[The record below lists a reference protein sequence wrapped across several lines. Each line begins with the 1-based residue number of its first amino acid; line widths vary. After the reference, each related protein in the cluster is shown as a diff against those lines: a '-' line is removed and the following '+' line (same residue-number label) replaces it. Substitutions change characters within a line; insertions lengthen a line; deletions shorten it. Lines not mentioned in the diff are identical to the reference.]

1 MIPSMVIKGFLRWQ
15 RGYNIFAEAKP
26 EIPSR
31 HCQLRWPIRTQ
42 DLFHLSHM
50 QNLRIIILLCTL
62 GAGLNNVYPRESW
75 LCIVLKHL
83 FFFAVGSFCAVCPN
97 CSKVNNAICQI
108 NLYALNSAIGFP
120 RTYSWKVTYPM
131 DSGILSLNYWGQ
143 MFFILVY

>member
-1 MIPSMVIKGFLRWQ
+1 MIPSVVIKGFLRWQ

-83 FFFAVGSFCAVCPN
+83 FFLLLVLSVLFAPIV
-97 CSKVNNAICQI
+97 Q
-108 NLYALNSAIGFP
+108 
-120 RTYSWKVTYPM
+120 R
-131 DSGILSLNYWGQ
+131 
-143 MFFILVY
+143 